1 MVYNFCQINNIL
13 NVKYFNTL
21 ILIKIYSY
29 NEQRLNKVG
38 IQLYENE

>member
-38 IQLYENE
+38 IQLYENK